1 MKKILSYM
9 TVLLLLFLAVSCNM
23 DSDTGLFQEAGQ
35 SVKKESY
42 VIRTVLAEDS
52 SSSSYLVS
60 SNEGIFVYSAKDG
73 KTSDT
78 VSIGSNYRN
87 VIWGSL
93 TSSSSPSGDTTTYTY
108 TWECIY
114 YSDLTN
120 GGDGKYHIVKNDGT
134 TNEYD
139 SLSSDKYIVQSA
151 SFDNS
156 DVTAKNVI
164 IFRNSDTSQY
174 FLFMQNASVKPAD
187 SSVVSCVTPMYNV
200 SYIGGNYFI
209 GTEGTN
215 TSSKSYYF
223 TFDGSTVGTAVSN
236 EKKFRSYIGGCFVTT
251 DKTFYLDASDT
262 AVDGTA
268 SSIPVVRVPMAI
280 VADNAYFIISGVNE
294 VYAVNKTENKL
305 YKKAVSSLSGIE
317 VIYVAGISTDGN
329 YINVITAE
337 SGAKCINLK
346 DSKIENW
353 NTSI

>member
-1 MKKILSYM
+1 MKKIISYM
-9 TVLLLLFLAVSCNM
+9 TVLFLLVLAVSCNM
-23 DSDTGLFQEAGQ
+23 DSDTGLFQEAGR

-42 VIRTVLAEDS
+42 VIRTVLAQDS

-78 VSIGSNYRN
+78 VSVGSAYRN

-93 TSSSSPSGDTTTYTY
+93 SSTSTSGDSTAYTY

-114 YSDLTN
+114 YSDPTN
-120 GGDGKYHIVKNDGT
+120 GGDGKYHLVKNDGT
-134 TNEYD
+134 SEVYD
-139 SLSSDKYIVQSA
+139 SLSGDKYIVQSA

-156 DVTAKNVI
+156 GATAKNVI
-164 IFRNSDTSQY
+164 VFRSSDMSQY
-174 FLFMQNASVKPAD
+174 YLFMQDAAVMPTD
-187 SSVVSCVTPMYNV
+187 SDVVSCTNAMYNV

-209 GTEGTN
+209 GTEGTS
-215 TSSKSYYF
+215 TSSRAYYF
-223 TFDGSTVGTAVSN
+223 TFNGSVVTTAVSN
-236 EKKFRSYIGGCFVTT
+236 DKKFRSYIGGCFVTT
-251 DKTFYLDASDT
+251 DKTFYIEDSDT

-268 SSIPVVRVPMAI
+268 SSSPLVRVPMTV

-305 YKKAVSSLSGIE
+305 YKKSVSSLSGIE

-346 DSKIENW
+346 DSKVENW

>member
-9 TVLLLLFLAVSCNM
+9 TVLLLLVLAVSCNM

-42 VIRTVLAEDS
+42 VIRTVLAQDS

-78 VSIGSNYRN
+78 VSIGSAYRN

-93 TSSSSPSGDTTTYTY
+93 SSSSTSGSTAYTY

-114 YSDLTN
+114 YSDPTN

-134 TNEYD
+134 SEVYD
-139 SLSSDKYIVQSA
+139 SLSGDTYIVQSA

-156 DVTAKNVI
+156 GSTEKNVI
-164 IFRNSDTSQY
+164 VFRSSDNSQY
-174 FLFMQNASVKPAD
+174 YLFMKDSAVKPAD
-187 SSVVSCVTPMYNV
+187 SDVVSCSNPMYNV

-209 GTEGTN
+209 GTEGES
-215 TSSKSYYF
+215 TSSGAYYF
-223 TFDGSTVGTAVSN
+223 TFDGSTVGTPVSN
-236 EKKFRSYIGGCFVTT
+236 DKKFRSYIGGCFVTT
-251 DKTFYLDASDT
+251 DKTFYIEGSDT
-262 AVDGTA
+262 AVDGTT
-268 SSIPVVRVPMAI
+268 SSSPVVRVPMT
-280 VADNAYFIISGVNE
+280 VVGDNAYFIISGVNE

-305 YKKAVSSLSGIE
+305 YKKSVSSLSGIE

-337 SGAKCINLK
+337 SGAKSINLK
-346 DSKIENW
+346 DSKVENW
-353 NTSI
+353 NTSF